1 MNLQTLD
8 AAKAAPDSARS
19 QLVALAAALATML
32 VAPCVQATPY
42 CEGKVASDTLEE
54 QQEITLALLRGK
66 KFDALQRRMDGFLD
80 AYVAGRASD
89 EDLFYAFGA
98 FDRWGPFLTPLIEE
112 WSALRPKSFAARHA
126 MTLHLAAVAWQKRG
140 ERLARETSRQQFGE
154 FDKALAAAQDSAVR
168 SIALHSK
175 PILAYQALMATGK
188 AMRFDP
194 SRLGQPAAKEARS
207 AKVPRPD
214 LLPILA
220 EAERVQPD
228 NTIVRV
234 AYVWTLAPKWSG
246 SLEALQDYAKPAT
259 HARSMSADRVARVVY
274 EATTEIA
281 SDNWFRGRLDEAAD
295 SYAVAAR
302 MCNLAR
308 PWLDIA
314 NIRME
319 QKRPAEALTAAD
331 AYLEREPGSLF
342 GRALRMRALRPLG
355 RHNEVVELARALSPE
370 GVPEATYVLGE
381 YHLSGEGGVARNP
394 AEARRL
400 ISESARSGYEPAIAR
415 LATLK

>member
-1 MNLQTLD
+1 MNLHTLS
-8 AAKAAPDSARS
+8 AVKAVRDGARS
-19 QLVALAAALATML
+19 QLVALAAALVTAL
-32 VAPCVQATPY
+32 VAPCAQATPY
-42 CEGKVASDTLEE
+42 CEGKVVSDTLEE

-66 KFDALQRRMDGFLD
+66 KLDALQRRMDGHLD
-80 AYVAGRASD
+80 AYGAGRSSD
-89 EDLFYAFGA
+89 EELFYEFGA

-112 WSALRPKSFAARHA
+112 WIALRPKSFAARHA

-140 ERLARETSRQQFGE
+140 ERLARETSKQQFGE
-154 FDKALAAAQDSAVR
+154 FDKALAAAQDSAIR
-168 SIALHSK
+168 SIALHPK
-175 PILAYQALMATGK
+175 PILAYQALMVTGK

-194 SRLGQPAAKEARS
+194 SRLGQPPAKEARS

-214 LLPILA
+214 LLPILS

-234 AYVWTLAPKWSG
+234 AYVRALAPRWSG

-314 NIRME
+314 NIRMD
-319 QKRPAEALTAAD
+319 QKRPAEALLAAD
-331 AYLEREPGSLF
+331 AYLEREPGSIF

-355 RHNEVVELARALSPE
+355 RHKDVVELARALSPE

-400 ISESARSGYEPAIAR
+400 ISEAARSGYEPAIER